1 MESMVRC
8 VQCQVW
14 IPEQESRQMN
24 RLAELLWTNQF
35 PEDWRACTDLHN
47 CLRRQKDLVA
57 VAVPYERHHSVEL

>member
-14 IPEQESRQMN
+14 IPEMESHPTN
-24 RLAELLWTNQF
+24 RLAELLWTNKF
-35 PEDWRACTDLHN
+35 SEDWRSCSDLHD

-57 VAVPYERHHSVEL
+57 VGAPYARRR